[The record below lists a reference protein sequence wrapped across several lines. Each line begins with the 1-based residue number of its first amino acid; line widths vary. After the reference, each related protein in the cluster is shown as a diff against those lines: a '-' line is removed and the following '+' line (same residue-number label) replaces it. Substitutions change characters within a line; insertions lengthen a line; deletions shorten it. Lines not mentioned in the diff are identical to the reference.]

1 MLVVLGFCF
10 VGFCA
15 VICWLMIDCCR
26 FGCLL
31 WLLLLVV
38 WVGQCWLFCGCC
50 LLIVAVV
57 SKWWVVAMC
66 YAMVLNL
73 FCGLLVGFDSWFG

>member
-1 MLVVLGFCF
+1 MVIAACC
-10 VGFCA
+10 VG
-15 VICWLMIDCCR
+15 W
-26 FGCLL
+26 
-31 WLLLLVV
+31 
-38 WVGQCWLFCGCC
+38 QCWLFCGCC